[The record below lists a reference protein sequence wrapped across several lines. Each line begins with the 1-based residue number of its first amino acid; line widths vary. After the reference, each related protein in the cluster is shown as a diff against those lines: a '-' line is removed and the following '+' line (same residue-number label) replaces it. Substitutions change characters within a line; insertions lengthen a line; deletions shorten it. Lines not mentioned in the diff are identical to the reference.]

1 MSEHSK
7 EFEREVLDAVRE
19 LRGTVRAVKIV
30 IGIAFALAL
39 LMAVAGLVNVFFR
52 GGDNG
57 GNPGNDVHIGLMQSA
72 FLATTTEAGQDVSAT
87 ISSMTWGQG
96 PVLEVRV
103 KGADPA
109 KLPAEPWTFVLEN
122 GQVLAL
128 TTEGTLEKL
137 TVKLEGSLPGGSK
150 VRFVHF
156 NPDDSRGDL
165 YFDVQ

>member
-1 MSEHSK
+1 MSEHSE

-19 LRGTVRAVKIV
+19 IRGTVRAVKIV
-30 IGIAFALAL
+30 IGVFVLLAVVAALAG
-39 LMAVAGLVNVFFR
+39 AVNVF
-52 GGDNG
+52 GGDSG
-57 GNPGNDVHIGLMQSA
+57 GSSGGDVHGRLTQSA
-72 FLATTTEAGQDVSAT
+72 TVGTRTGAGQNVSAT
-87 ISSMTWGQG
+87 ITSMTWGQG

-103 KGADPA
+103 DGAEPA

-128 TTEGTLEKL
+128 TTQGTLDKL
-137 TVKLEGSLPGGSK
+137 SVRLEGSLPDGSK

-156 NPDDSRGDL
+156 NPDDSHGDL